1 VIRGNCNVSACW
13 HHQPRNRRLPIFDLS
28 TNSLRVAAVD
38 RPARSCAWRERICA
52 LLLLLGGPGCASA
65 EWTGVAMEFANFN
78 TDWKFSNE
86 TREAKTNSIT
96 LKIEERTNIGLTVG
110 GGIGYHFLSLD
121 GQDGGDSTSFDAQNV
136 EIYLRQEFALG
147 DAVTLLG
154 VLDYAWYTGD
164 DGDEADIDW
173 SEVGVELGVNFRYRN
188 VGITPFVSYTNVDGD
203 TSGLEDGG
211 DFELKDSFGQGV
223 RFDIFVESTA
233 FVSIELKTG
242 SQTGGYIGFVRRY

>member
-1 VIRGNCNVSACW
+1 MLPVS
-13 HHQPRNRRLPIFDLS
+13 DLS
-28 TNSLRVAAVD
+28 TESLRVVAVD
-38 RPARSCAWRERICA
+38 RPARSCAWRGRICA

-65 EWTGVAMEFANFN
+65 EWTGVAMEFATLK
-78 TDWKFSNE
+78 TDWKFSDE

-121 GQDGGDSTSFDAQNV
+121 GQGGGDSTSFDAQNV

-154 VLDYAWYTGD
+154 VLDFAWYTGD
-164 DGDEADIDW
+164 DDDDDDQAEIDW

-188 VGITPFVSYTNVDGD
+188 LGITPFVSYTDVDGD
-203 TSGLEDGG
+203 TSGVDGG
-211 DFELKDSFGQGV
+211 GGFELEDSFGQGV

-233 FVSIELKTG
+233 FVSIELRTG

>member
-1 VIRGNCNVSACW
+1 M
-13 HHQPRNRRLPIFDLS
+13 LPISDLT
-28 TNSLRVAAVD
+28 TNSLGVAALD
-38 RPARSCAWRERICA
+38 RPAQYRAWRGRICA
-52 LLLLLGGPGCASA
+52 LLLLLGGPGCANA
-65 EWTGVAMEFANFN
+65 EWTGVAMEFATLN
-78 TDWKFSNE
+78 TDWKFSSG

-110 GGIGYHFLSLD
+110 GGIGYHFLNLD
-121 GQDGGDSTSFDAQNV
+121 SQGGGDSTSFDAQNV

-164 DGDEADIDW
+164 DDDDDNNVDIDW

-188 VGITPFVSYTNVDGD
+188 LGITPFVSYTDVDGD

-211 DFELKDSFGQGV
+211 DFELKDSYGQGV

-233 FVSIELKTG
+233 FVSIELRTG
-242 SQTGGYIGFVRRY
+242 SQTGGYLGFVRRY